1 MKKKNIRKYIL
12 EAIAGLL
19 VIGACFSASNTCR
32 TDAYASVT
40 EFRGGIAPSAVDAQN
55 GDSEVT
61 IKGNLPLTVG
71 INVAVDGAEET
82 WENAVAVTWG
92 DLNGYDASRR
102 TAYDVTCIGTL
113 QSGTVTK
120 PGSSET
126 VSVPDSATVSATIH
140 IAAATCDFRNAI
152 NPSARNAQNGESEAT
167 IKRRLPS
174 TVSINV
180 AVNGTNETWRDCAS
194 ISSWGDLQ
202 GYDSSR
208 REAYDVTCTGTLASG
223 PVSHDGMSVTIPSST
238 TVSATI
244 HIAAATTYSFDE
256 VVAPAPSNA
265 ASSDSETAIIGRL
278 PSRLSIKVTP
288 SNSSS
293 QETWPDIV
301 PVTWSTVTTV
311 SSSVKNCSGT
321 VAAGNYT
328 YSGKTTN
335 ISRPQSV
342 TAVINIVSDYD
353 QLINNYSTSLLA
365 TDTNGDITIDVDI
378 SDSKKKDI
386 LKYVLNHTSN
396 SSLKSAIQNALLSNN
411 TKITMVF
418 KAEETSPGKT
428 PKEEMKKEVEKKSG
442 AAICTYFDLT
452 LKIKIGDNSYEV
464 NDIGSSN
471 SVKFKIKVPEDER
484 KSSRKYN
491 AVRYHDN
498 DADMLNDSYKDLDD
512 KKFSF
517 STYLFSDYAISYTD
531 SSSSSSSS
539 SASTPKSNSAIVPGD
554 DGTGAGA
561 GGTDKSKTP
570 KTGDDFN
577 PRIWIYLLIVCAT
590 VASAAW
596 ILLQDT
602 KDEKK
607 DKG

>member
-12 EAIAGLL
+12 EALAVLL
-19 VIGACFSASNTCR
+19 VIGACL
-32 TDAYASVT
+32 
-40 EFRGGIAPSAVDAQN
+40 
-55 GDSEVT
+55 T
-61 IKGNLPLTVG
+61 IND
-71 INVAVDGAEET
+71 I
-82 WENAVAVTWG
+82 
-92 DLNGYDASRR
+92 
-102 TAYDVTCIGTL
+102 
-113 QSGTVTK
+113 
-120 PGSSET
+120 
-126 VSVPDSATVSATIH
+126 
-140 IAAATCDFRNAI
+140 
-152 NPSARNAQNGESEAT
+152 
-167 IKRRLPS
+167 
-174 TVSINV
+174 
-180 AVNGTNETWRDCAS
+180 
-194 ISSWGDLQ
+194 
-202 GYDSSR
+202 SR
-208 REAYDVTCTGTLASG
+208 REAYADDPVTYTFVEVVAPDPVGALSTETDAQIREKLPARLSIKVRPSNSSEDETWEDAVDVSWGTVTAGGGSTKTCTGTVATG
-223 PVSHDGMSVTIPSST
+223 DVTKDGKTTHIDSQQ
-238 TVSATI
+238 TVSAQVNITTV
-244 HIAAATTYSFDE
+244 TTYRFDE
-256 VVAPAPSNA
+256 VVAPADSRA
-265 ASSDSETAIIGRL
+265 TASDSDAVIISRL
-278 PSRLSIKVTP
+278 PSMLSIKVTP

-335 ISRPQSV
+335 ISRSQSV

-418 KAEETSPGKT
+418 KADKTSPEKT

-498 DADMLNDSYKDLDD
+498 DADVLNDSYKDLDD
-512 KKFSF
+512 KRFSF

-531 SSSSSSSS
+531 SSSSSSSSSS

-596 ILLQDT
+596 ILLQDIRE
-602 KDEKK
+602 DNEKK
-607 DKG
+607 QK